1 MPQDPL
7 QRHDS
12 CFIPQIQKFKV
23 LINPNIQLQDKY
35 LGQFTLLTFRLKVW
49 NDGHA
54 FGVGF
59 GGWHLF

>member
-1 MPQDPL
+1 MSQDPL

-35 LGQFTLLTFRLKVW
+35 LGQFTFLTFRLKV
-49 NDGHA
+49 
-54 FGVGF
+54 
-59 GGWHLF
+59 